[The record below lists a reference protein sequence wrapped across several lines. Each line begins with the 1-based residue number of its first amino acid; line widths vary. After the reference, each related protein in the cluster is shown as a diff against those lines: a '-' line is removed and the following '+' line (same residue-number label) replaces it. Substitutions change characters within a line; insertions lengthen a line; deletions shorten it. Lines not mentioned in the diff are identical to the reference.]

1 MKFSFFPTLEKRE
14 AADFLILPFWEGP
27 IEANEAGRFEEAVS
41 AVLKSGDFKGKLGE
55 TAIVYLSKE
64 KEPRLL
70 LLGLGKPEKAT
81 GETLRRAFGNAA
93 KTAQGKKAKNL
104 NLILPKLKSISK
116 EEALRGIAEGILL
129 ANYAYTRLKQ
139 DSLKENPVVLLERV
153 GFIGVERKE
162 EDFLE
167 VIRTIAGGV
176 EFTRE
181 LVNGNADDITP
192 KFLAETAML
201 LEKSNPRLK
210 TEILDKKKIEQEK
223 MGLLL
228 AVNRAS
234 SLDPY
239 LIITSY
245 RGNPKSKD
253 HVVLVGKGVTYDTG
267 GLTLKPPDN
276 MMTMKSDMSGAAT
289 VLGVVQVAAA
299 LNLKINVTAVAP
311 ATENCIDGKSYKL
324 GDVYRSHSGKTVEVN
339 NTDAEGRLILA
350 DAISYA
356 VQNLKPTCLIDLA
369 SLTGAIVVALGEE
382 ISGFFTNNDGLSKD
396 LMAASEKTGELL
408 WRMPLYADYKE
419 ALKSDIAD
427 LVNTGGRDGGAIKAG
442 LFIQEF
448 VGSVPWVHIDFAGP
462 CYITKPKHYN
472 TTKATG
478 FGVRLLVEF
487 LMQRA
492 NQ

>member
-27 IEANEAGRFEEAVS
+27 IEANEAGRFEEAAS

-55 TAIVYLSKE
+55 TSIIYLSKE
-64 KEPRLL
+64 KETRLL

-81 GETLRRAFGNAA
+81 GETFRRAYGNAA
-93 KTAQGKKAKNL
+93 KVAQGKKAKSL
-104 NLILPKLKSISK
+104 NLILPKLK
-116 EEALRGIAEGILL
+116 EGLRGSAEGILL

-139 DSLKENPVVLLERV
+139 DSLKDNPVVLLERV
-153 GFIGVERKE
+153 GFIGLDRKE

-167 VIRTIAGGV
+167 VVRTIAGGV
-176 EFTRE
+176 EFTKE

-245 RGNPKSKD
+245 KGNPKSKD

-267 GLTLKPPDN
+267 GLTLKQPDN

-369 SLTGAIVVALGEE
+369 TLTGSIVIALGEE
-382 ISGFFTNNDGLSKD
+382 ISGFFTNDDGLSKD
-396 LMAASEKTGELL
+396 LMAASEKTGEPL
-408 WRMPLYADYKE
+408 WRMPLYPDYKD

-427 LVNTGGRDGGAIKAG
+427 LLNTGGRDGGAIKAG

-462 CYITKPKHYN
+462 TYITKPKHYN

-492 NQ
+492 LQ